1 MAGIFWMKNLI
12 TVILLFPGCLLF
24 AQGSHGVPELKR
36 SYLLQDSIT
45 DFQTDVSF
53 NSVTDGQPA
62 PPRMPFYSLS
72 GSGQTGNQYHYQLN
86 LGCTPSEK
94 GFMRNS
100 LFSLI
105 VPALD
110 AGEGITDVEK
120 SVGLSW
126 LQRWTWEHD
135 GFPTISSMISLLV
148 PFNVKGQKTNVVATF
163 IIAKN
168 LPGGVLYFNA
178 YGESKKGFTTD
189 SLDYGVLGGYRMNLH
204 GSKSLTMD
212 VLCQRSSVVTFETS
226 FEFDLNK
233 GWTIGPGVNIS
244 YDNNTK
250 STGFGVGIIFFRQT
264 SKKLFHTQM

>member
-1 MAGIFWMKNLI
+1 MKNLI
-12 TVILLFPGCLLF
+12 TVILLFSGCRVF
-24 AQGSHGVPELKR
+24 AQGLNGVSELKR

-53 NSVTDGQPA
+53 NSVSDGQPA

-72 GSGQTGNQYHYQLN
+72 GSAQSGNQYHYQFN
-86 LGCTPSEK
+86 LGYTPYER

-110 AGEGITDVEK
+110 AGEGITDVER
-120 SVGLSW
+120 SMGLSW

-135 GFPTISSMISLLV
+135 GFPTISSMVSLLV
-148 PFNVKGQKTNVVATF
+148 PFIVRGLKTNVVVTF
-163 IIAKN
+163 IVAKD
-168 LPGGVLYFNA
+168 LPRGVLYFNA
-178 YGESKKGFTTD
+178 YGESKKGLTTD
-189 SLDYGVLGGYRMNLH
+189 SLDYGLLGGCRMNLH
-204 GSKSLTMD
+204 GSKSLTLD
-212 VLCQRSSVVTFETS
+212 VLYQRSSVITFETS

-233 GWTIGPGVNIS
+233 GWTIGPGVNVS

-250 STGFGVGIIFFRQT
+250 GTAYGVGIIFFRQT
-264 SKKLFHTQM
+264 SKKLFHTHR